1 MTSSTRTTPDHDLA
15 DAALAERAAAGDE
28 GAFEALD
35 RRHRSTLLRHCNRIL
50 RNGHDAEEAV
60 QGALLRAYRA
70 LSAGRR
76 PASLLPWLLAI
87 ARNECMDVLRARRET
102 EELPP
107 DVESRGVRPDELV
120 VRREEARVLYADL
133 RELPEAQREALILR
147 SMGDLPHGEIARL
160 LGRTAADARTLCRE
174 ARLSLAECHEGR
186 NLECAAVRERIDSGD
201 GRALRSRRI
210 RAHLRACDGCRGA
223 ADGIRTPGRS
233 GLGALFPLPWLS
245 AVRSLLSGGVPTA
258 AAGGIGSSTLVGVPI
273 AAVVTALVV
282 GVSAQEGGPAHVAT
296 PSPPVAAPAIRSASP
311 SAPGTTSTP
320 AASVPRAS
328 RQDTPSA
335 GPASVGAGAK
345 TPATPT
351 APAPAPVG
359 AAASTLAQPSER
371 TGIER
376 HAPGSQGPSPGRGP
390 RRGDQRAQR
399 AAGASSRGRC
409 GRGGSIVGRGGDR
422 VDPARSGLGCDR
434 PALRPDR

>member
-1 MTSSTRTTPDHDLA
+1 MTPSTRTTPGSDLP

-35 RRHRSTLLRHCNRIL
+35 RRYRSTLLRHCNRIL

-87 ARNECMDVLRARRET
+87 ARNECMDVLRARRDT
-102 EELPP
+102 QELPP

-201 GRALRSRRI
+201 GRALRARRI
-210 RAHLRACDGCRGA
+210 RAHLRACGGCRDA
-223 ADGIRTPGRS
+223 ADGIRTPWRDPGSARCSRS
-233 GLGALFPLPWLS
+233 RGSRRSARCSREACRPRLPEAS
-245 AVRSLLSGGVPTA
+245 ARP
-258 AAGGIGSSTLVGVPI
+258 SSW
-273 AAVVTALVV
+273 A
-282 GVSAQEGGPAHVAT
+282 SR
-296 PSPPVAAPAIRSASP
+296 SPPPSRRSSWVSP
-311 SAPGTTSTP
+311 RREERRRRR
-320 AASVPRAS
+320 PRAS
-328 RQDTPSA
+328 TTCGAARRPCWRGSGRARLVRAEFTRPTSNAAPVLSSTSSTVDVRGELDQLA
-335 GPASVGAGAK
+335 GPLRPGA
-345 TPATPT
+345 
-351 APAPAPVG
+351 
-359 AAASTLAQPSER
+359 R
-371 TGIER
+371 R
-376 HAPGSQGPSPGRGP
+376 R
-390 RRGDQRAQR
+390 RRGR
-399 AAGASSRGRC
+399 
-409 GRGGSIVGRGGDR
+409 
-422 VDPARSGLGCDR
+422 
-434 PALRPDR
+434 

>member
-1 MTSSTRTTPDHDLA
+1 MTPSTRTTPDNDLP

-35 RRHRSTLLRHCNRIL
+35 RRYRLTLLCHCNRIL

-87 ARNECMDVLRARRET
+87 ARNECMDVLRARRDT
-102 EELPP
+102 QELPP

-160 LGRTAADARTLCRE
+160 LNRTAADARTLCRE

-186 NLECAAVRERIDSGD
+186 DLECAAVRERIDSGD
-201 GRALRSRRI
+201 GRALRARRI
-210 RAHLRACDGCRGA
+210 RAHLRACGGCRDA

-245 AVRSLLSGGVPTA
+245 AIRSPLSGGLPTA
-258 AAGGIGSSTLVGVPI
+258 AAGGAARPSSWVSRSPPPSRRSSWVSPCRQERRR
-273 AAVVTALVV
+273 TAPPHPRRWRRGPSGRHRRRRPARHPLRRRPSHAPR
-282 GVSAQEGGPAHVAT
+282 GRRPRHRGGP
-296 PSPPVAAPAIRSASP
+296 
-311 SAPGTTSTP
+311 
-320 AASVPRAS
+320 
-328 RQDTPSA
+328 
-335 GPASVGAGAK
+335 
-345 TPATPT
+345 
-351 APAPAPVG
+351 
-359 AAASTLAQPSER
+359 R
-371 TGIER
+371 T
-376 HAPGSQGPSPGRGP
+376 QRGP
-390 RRGDQRAQR
+390 RSPPRRRRRRRPRRA
-399 AAGASSRGRC
+399 
-409 GRGGSIVGRGGDR
+409 
-422 VDPARSGLGCDR
+422 R
-434 PALRPDR
+434 PR